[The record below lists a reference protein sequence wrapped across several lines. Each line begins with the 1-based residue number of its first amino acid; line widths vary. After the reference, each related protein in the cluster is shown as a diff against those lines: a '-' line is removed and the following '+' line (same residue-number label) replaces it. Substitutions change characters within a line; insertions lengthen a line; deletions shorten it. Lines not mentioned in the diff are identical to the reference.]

1 MFVRVATSRQRG
13 KTYRSVQ
20 ICESWRDPARGGK
33 PRTRII
39 AHVGQLDRFRPQ
51 DVDSIIQGLL
61 RVFGRPSAKD
71 TEVLEGKDFGHIY
84 ALEEIWKKVG
94 LCEIL
99 CRHAAQSGHEFDLAG
114 HVKLMVFNRLCDP
127 CSKLSLLEWAQGV
140 HVPGLDASKLEYHHL
155 LRAMDWLLER
165 KEEIEKE
172 VALRMLSLFDG
183 QPDLVFYDV
192 TSSYFEGERS
202 VGEEDLRRYGYSR
215 DHRPERRQIVLGLV
229 LSREGL
235 PLAHHVFPGDRPDKK
250 TVSEVVRD
258 LKERFGIRRAVFV
271 GDRGMLS
278 EENLEAI
285 LDADFDYLMSLPLRH
300 SKAARKLLED
310 LERKWK
316 KGPEAKEQFYLEE
329 QEGGLRYAV
338 AFDPQIARE
347 SRQSRQERLQK
358 AQGFIESVLHR
369 LGSRGRARPLTPQGA
384 FEQIHDYLRDR
395 KLLRYFRLEL
405 TAKGLTVTADEEARR
420 FENLTDGK
428 LVVETSC
435 GELGAEELILRY
447 KELADIEQAFRTLK
461 SSLKIRPVYHWTPRR
476 IRAHVFL
483 CVLALQVHRFM
494 RTKLARSGLSVERF
508 LERLKTVKAGTLRL
522 QAQQVPYLTALTETH
537 KELYEQL
544 ELPFPKVKDLSQG
557 AL

>member
-1 MFVRVATSRQRG
+1 MHIYRLTIWMTNATYVLTMFVRAATSLQRG

-20 ICESWRDPARGGK
+20 ICESWRDPAWGGK
-33 PRTRII
+33 PRTRIV
-39 AHVGQLDRFRPQ
+39 AHVGRMDRFRPQ

-99 CRHAAQSGHEFDLAG
+99 SRHAAQRGHEFDLAG

-140 HVPGLDASKLEYHHL
+140 HVPGLDTSKLEYHHL

-165 KEEIEKE
+165 KEAIEKE
-172 VALRMLSLFDG
+172 VALRVLTLFDG

-202 VGEEDLRRYGYSR
+202 VGEEDQRRYGYSR

-310 LERKWK
+310 LERK
-316 KGPEAKEQFYLEE
+316 
-329 QEGGLRYAV
+329 
-338 AFDPQIARE
+338 
-347 SRQSRQERLQK
+347 
-358 AQGFIESVLHR
+358 
-369 LGSRGRARPLTPQGA
+369 
-384 FEQIHDYLRDR
+384 
-395 KLLRYFRLEL
+395 
-405 TAKGLTVTADEEARR
+405 
-420 FENLTDGK
+420 
-428 LVVETSC
+428 
-435 GELGAEELILRY
+435 
-447 KELADIEQAFRTLK
+447 
-461 SSLKIRPVYHWTPRR
+461 
-476 IRAHVFL
+476 
-483 CVLALQVHRFM
+483 
-494 RTKLARSGLSVERF
+494 
-508 LERLKTVKAGTLRL
+508 
-522 QAQQVPYLTALTETH
+522 
-537 KELYEQL
+537 
-544 ELPFPKVKDLSQG
+544 
-557 AL
+557 